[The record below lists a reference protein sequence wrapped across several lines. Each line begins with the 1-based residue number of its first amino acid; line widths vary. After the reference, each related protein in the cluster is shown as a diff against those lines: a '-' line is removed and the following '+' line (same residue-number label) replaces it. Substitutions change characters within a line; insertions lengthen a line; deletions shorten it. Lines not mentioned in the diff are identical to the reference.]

1 MASLPSVA
9 PSAVLVCLAS
19 SQTVLA
25 LRRSPSLGVVA
36 GIGAWNYPI
45 QIALWKSAP
54 ALAAGNAMIFKPS
67 EVTPLT
73 ALKLAEIYSEAGLP
87 DGVFNVLPG
96 IGAETGQYLTEH
108 PDIAK
113 ISFTG
118 GVASGKKV
126 MANSAASSLKEV
138 TMELVSAGL
147 PTARWWRA
155 MTIWPSGR

>member
-1 MASLPSVA
+1 M
-9 PSAVLVCLAS
+9 
-19 SQTVLA
+19 
-25 LRRSPSLGVVA
+25 VA

-87 DGVFNVLPG
+87 DGVFNVLPW

-118 GVASGKKV
+118 GVASGKSDGQLGRFITERGHHG
-126 MANSAASSLKEV
+126 AGRQIAADY
-138 TMELVSAGL
+138 
-147 PTARWWRA
+147 RR
-155 MTIWPSGR
+155 